1 MIFSKSGIAK
11 KMAVFF
17 RMAAIACAAMFIA
30 ASAYAAPKTI
40 KFATLAPEGT
50 TWMNAMREFSKEV
63 EAKTEGRL
71 KFRIYPGGTQGDE
84 KDVVRK
90 MRLGQLHGAGITGVG
105 IGEIASPI
113 RLLDTPFLFKNTKEI
128 DHIYNVMDKDFR
140 QIFEEKGYV
149 LLGWAEVGIVTIF
162 SNEPIAKKEDF
173 KKAKMWLWEG
183 DPTAEAAFTALD
195 IKPIPLSVT
204 DVMSS
209 LQTGMIN
216 AVYASPLSAMAL
228 QWNTKMKYML
238 TMPLTTSAGA
248 VVISKNIFDK
258 LEEADQKILL
268 EEGKKH
274 FRKLTE
280 QSRKDNDE
288 SLKILEKTLTFIKPE
303 SKEAIKGFE
312 AAGDKARSELTGKLY
327 SKELLEKVQSEL
339 KAFRNSSKGS
349 AKDNAAA
356 KSGKAQNGA
365 EKAKTKGGKP
375 EEKTKA
381 KTDK

>member
-1 MIFSKSGIAK
+1 MCIAISIAMPAK
-11 KMAVFF
+11 
-17 RMAAIACAAMFIA
+17 AANT
-30 ASAYAAPKTI
+30 TI

-50 TWMNAMREFSKEV
+50 TWVNAMKEFTAEV
-63 EAKTEGRL
+63 AKKTDNRV
-71 KFRIYPGGTQGDE
+71 KFKIYAGGTQGDE

-90 MRLGQLHGAGITGVG
+90 MRLGQLHGAGLTGVG
-105 IGEIASPI
+105 IGEIAPAV

-128 DHIYNVMDKDFR
+128 DHIYEVMNQDFR
-140 QIFEEKGYV
+140 KAFEEKGYE

-173 KKAKMWLWEG
+173 KKVKIWLWEG

-238 TMPLTTSAGA
+238 TLPLTTSAGA
-248 VVISKNIFDK
+248 VVISKKSFDK
-258 LEEADQKILL
+258 LSSEDKKILID
-268 EEGKKH
+268 EGSKH
-274 FRKLTE
+274 FRKLTI

-288 SLKILEKTLTFIKPE
+288 SLEILAKTLTFVNPE
-303 SKEAIKGFE
+303 NETALKEFE
-312 AAGDKARSELTGKLY
+312 NSGDKARKALTGKLY
-327 SKELLEKVQSEL
+327 SEELLNKIQKELADYRAGETQKI
-339 KAFRNSSKGS
+339 
-349 AKDNAAA
+349 
-356 KSGKAQNGA
+356 
-365 EKAKTKGGKP
+365 
-375 EEKTKA
+375 EKTKNAYKNKTA
-381 KTDK
+381 KAKKKIN